1 MDIDQLTAFERIARE
16 GSFSRAAWE
25 LGIAQPT
32 ISARIQALEAE
43 VGGALFSR
51 NGRQIAL
58 TALGSSFLPYAR
70 RALSVL
76 AEGLDAARETD
87 AGKRGRVSFG
97 VLNSLSDAFLGPIIS
112 QFHKDFPD
120 VELYI
125 RSGDHERIVGLLS
138 DGIIELGLLTW
149 PCLDSLIH
157 GHQPLFFL
165 SEAIIAVCAPK
176 HPLAHAREL
185 GQQQLAAE
193 AKPLLIGRWWLHVH
207 INALQLAQRSADVLY
222 VPIETARTMVL
233 AGAGVGLFTRAA
245 VLNELQEGRLVEL
258 KVPDLPPITRES
270 VLVRGPRSASA
281 SAVSQA
287 FVASIRARAAQLNLL
302 REDV

>member
-43 VGGALFSR
+43 VGGELFQR
-51 NGRQIAL
+51 NGRQITL

-70 RALSVL
+70 RALAVL
-76 AEGLDAARETD
+76 SEGLEAARESD
-87 AGKRGRVSFG
+87 AGKRGRITFG
-97 VLNSLSDAFLGPIIS
+97 VLNSLSDAFLAPIIT
-112 QFHKDFPD
+112 QFHKEFPD

-125 RSGDHERIVGLLS
+125 RSGDHERVVNLLS

-149 PCLDSLIH
+149 PCLDSLIN

-165 SEAIIAVCAPK
+165 SEAIIVVCAPK
-176 HPLAHAREL
+176 HPLASVKQI

-207 INALQLAQRSADVLY
+207 INVLQLAQRSADVLY

-233 AGAGVGLFTRAA
+233 AGSGVGLFTRAA
-245 VLNELQEGRLVEL
+245 VMNELNEGRLVEL
-258 KVPDLPPITRES
+258 HVPDLPLITRES
-270 VLVRGPRSASA
+270 VLVRGPRSASP
-281 SAVSQA
+281 SPVSQTFIDA
-287 FVASIRARAAQLNLL
+287 IRARAAQLNLL

>member
-43 VGGALFSR
+43 VGGALFQRS
-51 NGRQIAL
+51 GRQITL

-70 RALSVL
+70 RALAVL
-76 AEGLDAARETD
+76 SEGLEAARESST
-87 AGKRGRVSFG
+87 GKRGRITFG
-97 VLNSLSDAFLGPIIS
+97 ALNSLSDAFLGPIIT
-112 QFHKDFPD
+112 QFHNEFPD
-120 VELYI
+120 VELFI
-125 RSGDHERIVGLLS
+125 RSGDHERIVDLLS

-149 PCLDSLIH
+149 PCLDSLIN

-165 SEAIIAVCAPK
+165 SEAIIVVCAPS
-176 HPLAHAREL
+176 HPLAGVKEI
-185 GQQQLAAE
+185 GQKQLSAE

-207 INALQLAQRSADVLY
+207 INVLQLAQSSADVLY

-233 AGAGVGLFTRAA
+233 AGSGVGLFTRAA
-245 VLNELQEGRLVEL
+245 VMNELNEGRLVEL
-258 KVPDLPPITRES
+258 RVPDLPPITRES
-270 VLVRGPRSASA
+270 VLVRGPRSASL
-281 SAVSQA
+281 SPVSQT
-287 FVASIRARAAQLNLL
+287 FIDSIRARAAQLNLL

>member
-43 VGGALFSR
+43 VGGALFQRS
-51 NGRQIAL
+51 GRQITL

-70 RALSVL
+70 RALAVL
-76 AEGLDAARETD
+76 SEGLEAARESST
-87 AGKRGRVSFG
+87 GKRGRITFG
-97 VLNSLSDAFLGPIIS
+97 ALNSLSDAFLGPIIT
-112 QFHKDFPD
+112 QFHNEFPD
-120 VELYI
+120 VELFI
-125 RSGDHERIVGLLS
+125 RSGDHERIVDLLS

-149 PCLDSLIH
+149 PCLDSLIN

-165 SEAIIAVCAPK
+165 SEAIIVVCAPS
-176 HPLAHAREL
+176 HPLAGVKEI
-185 GQQQLAAE
+185 GQKQLAAE

-207 INALQLAQRSADVLY
+207 INVLQLAQSSADVLY

-233 AGAGVGLFTRAA
+233 AGSGVGLFTRAA
-245 VLNELQEGRLVEL
+245 VMNELNEGRLVEL
-258 KVPDLPPITRES
+258 RVPDLPPITRES
-270 VLVRGPRSASA
+270 VLVRGPRSASL
-281 SAVSQA
+281 SPVSQT
-287 FVASIRARAAQLNLL
+287 FIDSIRARAAQLNLL